1 MRRSALVNW
10 YLEVVLGEELESERE
25 VIERKLLVES
35 VIDSLVRK
43 DHVLIEILSE
53 PSAAVEGAAA
63 SGPAADAPA
72 GARGDPMLLV
82 HPNYQMD

>member
-10 YLEVVLGEELESERE
+10 YLETVLGEELESERE

-35 VIDSLVRK
+35 VIDSLVLK
-43 DHVLIEILSE
+43 DHVLIEIL
-53 PSAAVEGAAA
+53 AAPAAAAKGAEGAAPP
-63 SGPAADAPA
+63 GDAAA

-82 HPNYQMD
+82 HPNYQME